1 MLGTRDV
8 FESMLDS
15 IIILDIGV
23 IIIDIFVLAF
33 DSDVA
38 LGVIITDS
46 SIVLVTEV
54 TINVFILMI
63 VVLDTGMVINVLLD
77 PNTALD
83 VEVGI
88 AI

>member
-1 MLGTRDV
+1 MLNST
-8 FESMLDS
+8 
-15 IIILDIGV
+15 IILDIGV
-23 IIIDIFVLAF
+23 IITNIFVLAF

-46 SIVLVTEV
+46 SIMLVTEV

-63 VVLDTGMVINVLLD
+63 VVLDTGMVIDVLLD